1 MKGRLFLIPSPL
13 GEGDPHEVLPGAV
26 FACIRNIRTYV
37 VEEVRTAR
45 RFLSAAGLKGNIDS
59 LEFYE
64 LNEHTSAEDA
74 AGYVRLLEEG
84 QDVGLIS
91 EAGLPAVADPGSIL
105 VAEAHCHDI
114 EVIPLVGPS
123 SLMMA
128 LMSSGLN
135 GQSFAFTG
143 YLPVK
148 TAERRARLQELERIS
163 RRLNQTQI
171 IIETP
176 YRNDSL
182 LSDMLEALDGAT
194 RLCVAANITQ
204 ADAFIRTREVGQ
216 WRRNPVVI
224 GKRPCVFVM
233 LAR

>member
-1 MKGRLFLIPSPL
+1 MIPSPL
-13 GEGDPHEVLPGAV
+13 GEGDPHEVLPAAV
-26 FACIRNIRTYV
+26 FACIRNISTYV

-59 LEFYE
+59 LSFYE
-64 LNEHTSAEDA
+64 LNEHTAAEDA
-74 AGYVRLLEEG
+74 AGYVRLLEDG

-105 VAEAHCHDI
+105 VAEAHRHDI

-148 TAERRARLQELERIS
+148 AAERRARLQELERIS

-182 LSDMLEALDGAT
+182 MSDMLETLDGAT

-216 WRRNPVVI
+216 WRRNPVTI

-233 LAR
+233 LAK

>member
-1 MKGRLFLIPSPL
+1 MIPSPL
-13 GEGDPHEVLPGAV
+13 GEGDPHEVLPAAV
-26 FACIRNIRTYV
+26 FTCIRNISTYV

-59 LEFYE
+59 LTFYE

-74 AGYVRLLEEG
+74 TGYVRLLEDG

-105 VAEAHCHDI
+105 VAEAHRHDL

-148 TAERRARLQELERIS
+148 AAERRARLQELERIS

-182 LSDMLEALDGAT
+182 MSDMLETLDGAT

-204 ADAFIRTREVGQ
+204 ADAFIRTKDIGQ

-233 LAR
+233 LAG

>member
-13 GEGDPHEVLPGAV
+13 GEGDPHEVLSGGV
-26 FACIRNIRTYV
+26 FSCIGHIRTYV

-45 RFLSAAGLKGNIDS
+45 RFLSEAGLKGEIDG
-59 LEFYE
+59 LTFYE
-64 LNEHTSAEDA
+64 LNEHTAAGDA
-74 AGYVRLLEEG
+74 AGYVRLMEEG

-105 VAEAHCHDI
+105 VAEAHRHDI
-114 EVIPLVGPS
+114 EVVPLVGPS

-148 TAERRARLQELERIS
+148 PAERRARLAELERTS
-163 RRLNQTQI
+163 RRGRQTQI

-182 LSDMLEALDGAT
+182 LADMLSVLSGQT
-194 RLCVAANITQ
+194 RLTVAANITQ
-204 ADAFIRTREVGQ
+204 PDAFIRTRTVEE
-216 WRRNPVVI
+216 WREKPVAI

-233 LAR
+233 LA

>member
-1 MKGRLFLIPSPL
+1 
-13 GEGDPHEVLPGAV
+13 
-26 FACIRNIRTYV
+26 
-37 VEEVRTAR
+37 
-45 RFLSAAGLKGNIDS
+45 
-59 LEFYE
+59 
-64 LNEHTSAEDA
+64 
-74 AGYVRLLEEG
+74 
-84 QDVGLIS
+84 
-91 EAGLPAVADPGSIL
+91 
-105 VAEAHCHDI
+105 
-114 EVIPLVGPS
+114 
-123 SLMMA
+123 MMA

-148 TAERRARLQELERIS
+148 AAERRARLQELERIS

-182 LSDMLEALDGAT
+182 MSDMTETLDGGT
-194 RLCVAANITQ
+194 RLCVAADITQ
-204 ADAFIRTREVGQ
+204 PDAYIRTKTVGE
-216 WRRNPVVI
+216 WRRNPVTI